1 MIPTVGR
8 GEYLSWLASSLADA
22 GCTLLEYRNKTGAET
37 QLFEDAAILRAG
49 LPDGK
54 VKLILDDRADLVERI
69 NFDGVH
75 VDAGDVTASEARRL
89 LGAGSIVGTF
99 GGSDSL
105 LPGILEAPADY
116 LAIGPVYRTTTKE
129 TENAPIGPEGVR
141 RLREQAGPNRV
152 LTAAGGIRLETA
164 PLVLAAG
171 ASAVAVAAA
180 IFCAEDPAAEFRRW
194 KEVLG

>member
-1 MIPTVGR
+1 MTIRITARSG
-8 GEYLSWLASSLADA
+8 
-22 GCTLLEYRNKTGAET
+22 
-37 QLFEDAAILRAG
+37 LRM
-49 LPDGK
+49 
-54 VKLILDDRADLVERI
+54 
-69 NFDGVH
+69 
-75 VDAGDVTASEARRL
+75 
-89 LGAGSIVGTF
+89 
-99 GGSDSL
+99 
-105 LPGILEAPADY
+105 
-116 LAIGPVYRTTTKE
+116 TKE

-194 KEVLG
+194 KGVLG